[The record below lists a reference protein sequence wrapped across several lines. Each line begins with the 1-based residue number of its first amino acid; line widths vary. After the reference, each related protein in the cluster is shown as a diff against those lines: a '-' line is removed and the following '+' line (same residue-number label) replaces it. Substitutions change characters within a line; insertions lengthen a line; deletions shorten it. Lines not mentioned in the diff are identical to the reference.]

1 MLKSKF
7 FTGMII
13 ATLVFAIAAVT
24 LQVLEMDAYELLQT
38 LWAKWT
44 TPTPQ

>member
-1 MLKSKF
+1 MLNSKF
-7 FTGMII
+7 FTWMI
-13 ATLVFAIAAVT
+13 ALTLVAVIAIVT

-44 TPTPQ
+44 APAAQ